1 MKNNNKQKNSSNLW
15 SLDGQGNM
23 KFSTR
28 AGKFESMMES
38 NDLLETPVM
47 TVILL
52 VLGLLADFFSA
63 KQLFGLLLYDHPFY
77 QAVGVIGF
85 LVIFD
90 LGAILLGHLI
100 KKRTQGFKSRRI
112 GEWLLIGAIVA
123 GVFFTLWLRIVR
135 KDELVPL
142 VGVENSFFES
152 GIEGVTSDL
161 AALPYAIFSG
171 LLPLGTTIV
180 SIIASFIAANPLK
193 KKIQKVRKQKVE
205 MENQINEIHAAL
217 AELNA
222 DIDLGIR
229 LDEQD
234 VRQLTEKI
242 LFVREMGLMY
252 SDYVKTRIAEHIK
265 DAAGINELSKNV
277 HQLIL
282 EQHFPNSVIEA
293 LEQVENEELEAV

>member
-1 MKNNNKQKNSSNLW
+1 MKNNKQKKNPNLW
-15 SLDGQGNM
+15 SLDDQGNM

-28 AGKFESMMES
+28 AGKLESMMES
-38 NDLLETPVM
+38 NDILEKPVM

-77 QAVGVIGF
+77 QAVGIIGF

-90 LGAILLGHLI
+90 IGAILLGHLI

-112 GEWLLIGAIVA
+112 GEWLLIGAIAA

-135 KDELVPL
+135 RDELVPL
-142 VGVENSFFES
+142 VEVGNSFFES
-152 GIEGVTSDL
+152 GVDGATSDL
-161 AALPYAIFSG
+161 AALPYAIFSS

-180 SIIASFIAANPLK
+180 SIIASYIAANPLK

-205 MENQINEIHAAL
+205 MEDKINEIHAAL

-222 DIDLGIR
+222 DKNLGIR

-234 VRQLTEKI
+234 VRMLTGKI
-242 LFVREMGLMY
+242 IYARELGLMY
-252 SDYVKTRIAEHIK
+252 SDYVKTRIAEHIG
-265 DAAGINELSKNV
+265 DAAGINELSKNF

-282 EQHFPNSVIEA
+282 EQNFPNSVIEA
-293 LEQVENEELEAV
+293 LEQVEKEELETV